1 MAYKR
6 TQFGLFLEKI
16 LAMDPDVL
24 RAEYFRPDEGM
35 RIYHMGRT
43 PIMQLAEEAGALYKI
58 NRHVLINKKAFDENF
73 QKYRVKK
80 GAPSYEKGKYKSVES
95 NQSIS

>member
-6 TQFGLFLEKI
+6 TQYGLFLEKI

-35 RIYHMGRT
+35 RIYHMDRQN
-43 PIMQLAEEAGALYKI
+43 IMCLAEEAGALYKI
-58 NRHVLINKKAFDENF
+58 HRCVVIEKAKFDENF
-73 QKYRVKK
+73 KKYRVEK
-80 GAPSYEKGKYKSVES
+80 GAPSYEKGKYK
-95 NQSIS
+95 ITKPD

>member
-16 LAMDPDVL
+16 LAMDSDVL

-35 RIYHMGRT
+35 RIYHMGRG
-43 PIMQLAEEAGALYKI
+43 PIMQLAEEAGALYKVNSI
-58 NRHVLINKKAFDENF
+58 TLIDMDIFEKYFEENY
-73 QKYRVKK
+73 KVKK
-80 GAPSYEKGKYKSVES
+80 EDM
-95 NQSIS
+95 

>member
-6 TQFGLFLEKI
+6 TQYGLFLEKI

-58 NRHVLINKKAFDENF
+58 NRHVLINKADFDKNF
-73 QKYRVKK
+73 QKYKVKK
-80 GAPSYEKGKYKSVES
+80 GAPSYEKGKYK
-95 NQSIS
+95 IDKPD

>member
-24 RAEYFRPDEGM
+24 RAEYFR
-35 RIYHMGRT
+35 
-43 PIMQLAEEAGALYKI
+43 
-58 NRHVLINKKAFDENF
+58 
-73 QKYRVKK
+73 K
-80 GAPSYEKGKYKSVES
+80 G
-95 NQSIS
+95 NI